1 MSYRAAALKYNIA
14 KSTIRDNVAGIV
26 KGKRPGPQALLTE
39 EEEQILVNY
48 INISARR
55 AMPVT
60 KDKILDTVAALL
72 EEEEL
77 KGIKR
82 PRPIGCDKPN
92 YRPSKSW
99 WYAFRQRNPSVSI
112 RTPESLSRSRKSVTK
127 QSVMQW
133 FSGAKEHFTEEDM
146 ESVLLDPSR

>member
-1 MSYRAAALKYNIA
+1 M
-14 KSTIRDNVAGIV
+14 AGIV

-48 INISARR
+48 INVSERR

-60 KDKILDTVAALL
+60 KEKILDTVAALL

-92 YRPSKSW
+92 YRPSKRW
-99 WYAFRQRNPSVSI
+99 WYAFVNRNPSVSV
-112 RTPESLSRSRKSVTK
+112 RTPESLSRSRKCVTK

-133 FSGAKEHFTEEDM
+133 FASTKEYFTEEDM
-146 ESVLLDPSR
+146 EDVLLDPSR

>member
-1 MSYRAAALKYNIA
+1 MSYRQAAIKYNIA
-14 KSTIRDNVAGIV
+14 KSTLREHVAGIV
-26 KGKRPGPQALLTE
+26 KSKRSGPQALLTE

-48 INISARR
+48 IKISARR

-60 KDKILDTVAALL
+60 KDKILDTVAALI

-77 KGIKR
+77 KGINR

-92 YRPSKSW
+92 YRPSKTW
-99 WYAFRQRNPSVSI
+99 WYAFMKRNPSVSI

-133 FSGAKEHFTEEDM
+133 FSEAKEYFTEEDL